1 MKHMSVTNTR
11 VLGLFWKHTYPYRFI
26 EAGILSCIALGEI
39 TANVIAPWFYKRF
52 FDTLTLTG
60 GRVSDAI
67 IATLVQLLM
76 IIAGLKIT
84 SWLGWRISGFLTCFL
99 QPRVMVDLSYTAFE
113 NLLFHSH
120 QFFTNSFAGAL
131 VKRVNRLTRAYETIM
146 DKIQFD
152 ILPLLI
158 VTTGTITTIFLRS
171 TILGW
176 AILIYIALYLGANI
190 WYVQMRMKYILERAA
205 KDSEVTGVLSDALSN
220 SHTIQ
225 LFNGYT
231 QELNLFKKVSEEWR
245 RITAFTWRIN
255 EWNMCVQSALTLAVE
270 IVIIYISLKSW
281 QRGLLTIGDFVLFQG
296 LLIAING
303 KLWNFSKVVKSFYE
317 AFADAQEMV
326 EILDTPHEIKD
337 KKRAKNLQIKQG
349 KISFQNVTFSY
360 HHLKQIL
367 SKLDLEIHPHEKVAL
382 VGPSGAGKSTITK
395 ILFRFFDIQQGK
407 ILIDGQDISGIT
419 LQSLRNA
426 LALVPQEPT
435 LFHRSLMDNIRYGKL
450 DATDEEVIDAAK
462 RARCHE
468 FITGLPLGYNTFVGE
483 RGVKLSGGERQRV
496 AIARAI
502 LKNAP
507 ILVLDEA
514 TSSLDSES
522 EYLIQE
528 ALHELMKEK
537 TVIVIAHRLSTIMQ
551 MDRIIVLQDGK
562 VADSGTHHELLTHDG
577 VYKTLW
583 DIQAGGF
590 LP

>member
-1 MKHMSVTNTR
+1 MSVTNTR
-11 VLGLFWKHTYPYRFI
+11 VLRLFWQHTYPYRFV
-26 EAGILSCIALGEI
+26 EGGILFSIAVGE
-39 TANVIAPWFYKRF
+39 TAANIVAPWFFKKF
-52 FDTLTLTG
+52 FDTLTQAG
-60 GRVSDAI
+60 GNPSEAVLMSLFHFLII
-67 IATLVQLLM
+67 IAS
-76 IIAGLKIT
+76 LKAI

-120 QFFTNSFAGAL
+120 QFFTNSFSGAL
-131 VKRVNRLTRAYETIM
+131 VKRVSRLVRAFETIM

-158 VTTGTITTIFLRS
+158 VTIGTVTTIFLRS
-171 TILGW
+171 TTLGW
-176 AILIYIALYLGANI
+176 AVLAYIALYLGANL
-190 WYVQMRMKYILERAA
+190 WYVQMRMRFVVQRAA
-205 KDSEVTGVLSDALSN
+205 KDSEVTGILADALSN

-225 LFNGYT
+225 QFNGYR
-231 QELNLFKKVSEEWR
+231 QEFRLFRKVSEEWR
-245 RITAFTWRIN
+245 SITALTWRMN
-255 EWNMCVQSALTLAVE
+255 EWNMAIQAALTTSIE
-270 IVIIYISLKSW
+270 IVIIYVSLRHW
-281 QRGLLTIGDFVLFQG
+281 QQGLLTIGDFVLFQG

-303 KLWNFSKVVKSFYE
+303 KLWNFSKVLKGFYE
-317 AFADAQEMV
+317 AFADAQEMI
-326 EILDTPHEIKD
+326 EILDTPHEVKD
-337 KKRAKNLQIKQG
+337 KRRAKNLQLKKA

-360 HHLKQIL
+360 HHLKHIL
-367 SKLDLEIHPHEKVAL
+367 DQFNLEIRPHEKIAL

-395 ILFRFFDIQQGK
+395 ILFRFFDIQEGK
-407 ILIDGQDISGIT
+407 ILIDGQDISAIT
-419 LQSLRNA
+419 LESLRNA
-426 LALVPQEPT
+426 IALVPQEPS
-435 LFHRSLMDNIRYGKL
+435 LFHRSLMNNIRYGRL
-450 DATDEEVIDAAK
+450 EATDEEVIDAAK

-468 FITGLPLGYNTFVGE
+468 FISSLPLGYDTFVGE

-514 TSSLDSES
+514 TSSLDSAS

-528 ALHELMKEK
+528 ALHELMKQK

-551 MDRIIVLQDGK
+551 MDRIIVLQEGK
-562 VADSGTHHELLTHDG
+562 VVDTGTHKELLARTG